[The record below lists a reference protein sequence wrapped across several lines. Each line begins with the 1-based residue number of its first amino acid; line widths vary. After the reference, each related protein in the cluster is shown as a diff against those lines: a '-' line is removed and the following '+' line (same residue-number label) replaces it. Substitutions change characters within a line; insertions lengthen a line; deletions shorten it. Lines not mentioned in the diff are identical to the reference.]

1 MIILLRRFEVIVFEE
16 ILKESVTY
24 RLEIRNLKECEVLLI
39 GIVQETEYRHFGYGK
54 EGKERRRIVYNKHLQ
69 ICERLP

>member
-24 RLEIRNLKECEVLLI
+24 RLEIRNLKEYEVLLI

-54 EGKERRRIVYNKHLQ
+54 GEERRRIVYNKHLQ